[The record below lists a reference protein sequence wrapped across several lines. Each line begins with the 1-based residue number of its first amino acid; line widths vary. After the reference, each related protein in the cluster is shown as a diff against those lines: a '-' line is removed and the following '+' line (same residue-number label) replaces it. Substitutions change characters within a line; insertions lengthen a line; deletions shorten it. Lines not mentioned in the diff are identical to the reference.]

1 MKKEK
6 LINQYEELQNQVNT
20 FKLRMQTSDLCEDLY
35 EDALIKKAIT
45 KKAIEDC
52 DKNQFLENVKKILP
66 HKKTMICDYFKS

>member
-1 MKKEK
+1 
-6 LINQYEELQNQVNT
+6 
-20 FKLRMQTSDLCEDLY
+20 MQTSDLCEDLY

>member
-20 FKLRMQTSDLCEDLY
+20 FKKRMKSSDLCEDLY

-45 KKAIEDC
+45 KKSIEDC
-52 DKNQFLENVKKILP
+52 DKNSLVEGFKKFIP
-66 HKKTMICDYFKS
+66 HKKTLICDYFK